1 MNLIMYEFY
10 HNVLVDLLNNLELEY
25 TRNMCKK
32 EMENI
37 KKDCLKN
44 AKKIGFYSEE
54 LENSFNYPEQ
64 TNFMMLSSGVEVK
77 IPKSIRQEFA
87 GIEKGTVLR
96 YYNPVE
102 ILEIRQ
108 SRLTKME
115 KKLLKFY
122 KDLKNIDIKAYPY
135 LDINKYIK
143 LILIEKLY
151 NQNMYKD
158 QIEFMTIYCNKM
170 GVDGTFDIYGKKLQL
185 PKKDINNHIRLV
197 GQEVI
202 DEIKV
207 ANPKAFEFNPEET
220 NQIVIRKK

>member
-1 MNLIMYEFY
+1 MQ
-10 HNVLVDLLNNLELEY
+10 
-25 TRNMCKK
+25 
-32 EMENI
+32 
-37 KKDCLKN
+37 
-44 AKKIGFYSEE
+44 KKIGLYSEE

-197 GQEVI
+197 GQKVI
-202 DEIKV
+202 DEIKA
-207 ANPKAFEFNPEET
+207 ANPKTFEFNPEET
-220 NQIVIRKK
+220 NQVVIHKK